1 MTGLLV
7 VLSLLIGM
15 YAAAALLTQA
25 TLGVGVLCFGILLA
39 ILARINQASEQHKAI
54 IEAMRYNAPPPPP
67 PPPAD

>member
-7 VLSLLIGM
+7 VLSLLVGM
-15 YAAAALLTQA
+15 YAAVALLTQA

-67 PPPAD
+67 PAD

>member
-7 VLSLLIGM
+7 VLSLLVGM
-15 YAAAALLTQA
+15 YAAVALLTQA
-25 TLGVGVLCFGILLA
+25 TLGVVVLCFGILLA

-67 PPPAD
+67 PAD

>member
-15 YAAAALLTQA
+15 YAAVALLTQA

-67 PPPAD
+67 PAD

>member
-7 VLSLLIGM
+7 VLSLLIGL
-15 YAAAALLTQA
+15 YAAVALLTQA

-67 PPPAD
+67 PAD